1 MSTLVQANEGLKVS
15 NPLVFELY
23 IKTFVAKPKILLL
36 LLSRNLS
43 VLDSFTEVVDGNYF
57 VKNAICPIQTINIP
71 EQLTKEVTD
80 IFNDGLKEENMQWAE
95 KSVNL
100 IGRDE
105 EVTHTD
111 VLSVSYTK
119 HHLEQCRDVKYKTPA
134 INSILPLIKMRPTIS
149 TFRLIS

>member
-1 MSTLVQANEGLKVS
+1 MQANEGLKVS

-95 KSVNL
+95 RSVNL

-105 EVTHTD
+105 EVTHT
-111 VLSVSYTK
+111 L
-119 HHLEQCRDVKYKTPA
+119 
-134 INSILPLIKMRPTIS
+134 M
-149 TFRLIS
+149 